1 LSIDNML
8 KPLYEMEEFNQLL
21 SSLQTNLNIVEVY
34 GISDTQK
41 AVAAAFVCRHF
52 RKPCL
57 FITHN
62 DLLSRKIYEDISF
75 FDTDMAALMPGRELV
90 FHRIDARSNEILQNR
105 LKTYDDII
113 SGKNCIVC
121 TSIEA
126 LLTRTVSPELFA
138 SMVREFSVGETVSL
152 DEIKEY
158 FIRAGYERIGMV
170 EGKGQFSIRGGIID
184 FFSPIH

>member
-1 LSIDNML
+1 M
-8 KPLYEMEEFNQLL
+8 
-21 SSLQTNLNIVEVY
+21 
-34 GISDTQK
+34 
-41 AVAAAFVCRHF
+41 
-52 RKPCL
+52 
-57 FITHN
+57 
-62 DLLSRKIYEDISF
+62 
-75 FDTDMAALMPGRELV
+75 V

-105 LKTYDDII
+105 LKAYDDII

-126 LLTRTVSPELFA
+126 LLARTVSPELFA
-138 SMVREFSVGETVSL
+138 SMVREFSVGETISL

-184 FFSPIH
+184 FFSPIHQNAVRIELFDDEIDSIRYFDVLTQRSIRKLKIRLHLQGNSLLQRMNSLKEQKTFSQSLARLRASEMIAGRKPPM